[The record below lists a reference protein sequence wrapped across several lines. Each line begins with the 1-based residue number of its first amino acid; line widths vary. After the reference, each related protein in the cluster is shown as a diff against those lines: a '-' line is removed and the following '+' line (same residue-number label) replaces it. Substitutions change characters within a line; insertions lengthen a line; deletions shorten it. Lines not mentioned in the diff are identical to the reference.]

1 MKLGHRT
8 QEAEKIVVERYEL
21 DTLKN
26 ELFLSL
32 LEK

>member
-8 QEAEKIVVERYEL
+8 QEAEKTVERYEL
-21 DTLKN
+21 GTLKN
-26 ELFLSL
+26 ELFLSP